1 MRQGIVAATLRA
13 MRVAVTIAVLAA
25 AVAVASVS
33 AAGFER
39 GTATIT
45 SPTGTQRVVLQ
56 VELAR
61 TEAQRERGLMG
72 RRSLATKA
80 GMVFL
85 YPRPHRGA
93 FWMKDTLI
101 PLDIAFYD
109 GRGRILRILTMQPC
123 RRDPC
128 RLYDPN
134 VAFRAALEVKAGSFR
149 RWGVRA
155 GDRIVLRATRSD

>member
-1 MRQGIVAATLRA
+1 M
-13 MRVAVTIAVLAA
+13 AVITAILAA
-25 AVAVASVS
+25 AAAAASVS

-45 SPTGTQRVVLQ
+45 SPTGATRVVLQ
-56 VELAR
+56 VEIAR
-61 TEAQRERGLMG
+61 TAAQRSQGLMG
-72 RRSLATKA
+72 RRALGARA

-85 YPRPHRGA
+85 YTEPHRGA

-109 GRGRILRILTMQPC
+109 GRGRILRIMTMQPC
-123 RRDPC
+123 RSDPC
-128 RLYDPN
+128 PLYDPN
-134 VAFRAALEVKAGSFR
+134 VAFRAALEVKAGSFL

-155 GDRIVLRATRSD
+155 GDRIILRAGRSG

>member
-1 MRQGIVAATLRA
+1 MRIALLVVLVAAALTA
-13 MRVAVTIAVLAA
+13 SAGAV
-25 AVAVASVS
+25 
-33 AAGFER
+33 GFDR
-39 GTATIT
+39 GTATVA
-45 SPTGTQRVVLQ
+45 SPSGAKRVVLQ

-61 TEAQRERGLMG
+61 TRAQREQGLMG
-72 RRSLATKA
+72 RRTLGAKA

-85 YPRPHRGA
+85 YPEPHRGS

-128 RLYDPN
+128 TLYDPN
-134 VAFRAALEVKAGSFR
+134 VAFRGALEVRADSFR

-155 GDRIVLRATRSD
+155 GDRIAVRATRSG

>member
-1 MRQGIVAATLRA
+1 MRQGIVAARLRA
-13 MRVAVTIAVLAA
+13 MRVPGITAVLAA

-39 GTATIT
+39 GTATVT
-45 SPTGTQRVVLQ
+45 SATGMTRVVLQ
-56 VELAR
+56 VEIAR
-61 TEAQRERGLMG
+61 SGAQREQGLMG
-72 RRSLATKA
+72 RRSLEAKA

-85 YPRPHRGA
+85 YPQPHRGA

-128 RLYDPN
+128 RLYDPK
-134 VAFRAALEVKAGSFR
+134 VAFRAALEVTAGSFR

-155 GDRIVLRATRSD
+155 GDRIVVRATRSG